1 MEKLF
6 TILKPY
12 YLSEMS
18 ETIMEQN
25 KNMIENDIKNIKD
38 IIERCEAAGEEKL
51 LMYCKCMSQMY
62 SICKKIE
69 EFGMLSY
76 EKEMMYLAYDEA
88 IEHFI
93 EQINMALE
101 LKGEFTKK
109 TKIVEDIER
118 SVGILD
124 HVFQTVI
131 HSTNKADGILFQT
144 AVLSAG
150 VGHYQDA
157 KLCAYYACFLNK
169 LSEVYDNSS
178 NEKYTFCVYPSLC
191 SIPETSILFSERKER
206 GRVSVVK
213 MPEYGT
219 EDVTKI
225 RCRLAHELYHVL
237 PDELRD
243 RENRARAFVQI
254 MLYEMKSKLI
264 EKYFLENKG
273 EREKLDEK
281 ILDIIEKH
289 IFDKCMEEIST
300 NFRDDNNYYAH
311 HVKEIVEE
319 KINNML
325 INFDERTLKIKI
337 MEEISDIEL
346 IHEYEKFK
354 EIENVISSLLN
365 HCSIESKNILC
376 RGEVIRLSK
385 FYMKLFSEVF
395 SDIMMVLTL
404 GISETQ
410 YDRTFIEVANKSED
424 NIRVNRPLL
433 YYRKQL
439 TANAISKC
447 YDKSLVEKWTGQRNQ
462 DEAANGSGFGGKE
475 NEGKPDLTVIE
486 IPDNIIK
493 IYNDFF
499 GNLCT
504 NFSTNQYNID
514 NDTINELNKFR
525 TRFGINFNNDLG
537 ENENLENLDFI
548 SEKEWLN

>member
-1 MEKLF
+1 MEEPF

-25 KNMIENDIKNIKD
+25 KNMSENGIKD

-62 SICKKIE
+62 SICKKID

-76 EKEMMYLAYDEA
+76 EKEMISLAYDEA
-88 IEHFI
+88 IRHFI
-93 EQINMALE
+93 EQIKMALK

-109 TKIVEDIER
+109 SQVVEDIER

-157 KLCAYYACFLNK
+157 KLCAYYACFLNE
-169 LSEVYDNSS
+169 LSKVYKGSS
-178 NEKYTFCVYPSLC
+178 DEKYTFCVYPSLC
-191 SIPETSILFSERKER
+191 SIPETSILFSERKKR

-365 HCSIESKNILC
+365 HCSVESKNILC

>member
-1 MEKLF
+1 M
-6 TILKPY
+6 KPY

-25 KNMIENDIKNIKD
+25 KNMIEKDVND
-38 IIERCEAAGEEKL
+38 IIEMCEAAREGKL
-51 LMYCKCMSQMY
+51 LMYCKCMSQMS

-76 EKEMMYLAYDEA
+76 EKEMISSAYDEA
-88 IEHFI
+88 IKHFI

-109 TKIVEDIER
+109 SQVVEDIER

-157 KLCAYYACFLNK
+157 KLCAYYACFLNE
-169 LSEVYDNSS
+169 LSKVYNNSS

-243 RENRARAFVQI
+243 RKNRARAFVQI

-264 EKYFLENKG
+264 EKFFLENKR

-281 ILDIIEKH
+281 VLDIIEKH
-289 IFDKCMEEIST
+289 IFDKCMEEIRT
-300 NFRDDNNYYAH
+300 DFGEGNNYYAH

-337 MEEISDIEL
+337 MEEISDTEL
-346 IHEYEKFK
+346 IDEYAKFK
-354 EIENVISSLLN
+354 EIENVISGLLN
-365 HCSIESKNILC
+365 HCSVKSKNILC

-410 YDRTFIEVANKSED
+410 YDRTFVEVANKNED
-424 NIRVNRPLL
+424 NIRINRPLL

-447 YDKSLVEKWTGQRNQ
+447 YDKSLVEKWTRQGTQDYVANVSGAGGQ
-462 DEAANGSGFGGKE
+462 D

-493 IYNDFF
+493 IYNVFF

-504 NFSTNQYNID
+504 NFSTNQYNIK
-514 NDTINELNKFR
+514 NDTINKLSKFR
-525 TRFGINFNNDLG
+525 TKFGVNFNNNLG
-537 ENENLENLDFI
+537 EIENLEELEKLKNLENLDFI
-548 SEKEWLN
+548 SEKGWLN

>member
-1 MEKLF
+1 M
-6 TILKPY
+6 KPY

-38 IIERCEAAGEEKL
+38 IIDRCEAAGEEKL

-365 HCSIESKNILC
+365 HCSVESKNILC